1 MYLSIWFCNVYNNSS
16 CSMVRIFCLDRT
28 VSADNDTRLQTMNI
42 NKIFDLHS
50 KFVYEVIALHHPQE
64 KCFSKMWQSNAVIF
78 GLLHQI
84 EGKRHKCEK

>member
-1 MYLSIWFCNVYNNSS
+1 
-16 CSMVRIFCLDRT
+16 MVRIFCLDLT
-28 VSADNDTRLQTMNI
+28 VSADNNTRLQTMNI

-50 KFVYEVIALHHPQE
+50 KFVYEVIALQQE
-64 KCFSKMWQSNAVIF
+64 KCFSKIWQSNAVIF

>member
-1 MYLSIWFCNVYNNSS
+1 
-16 CSMVRIFCLDRT
+16 MVRIFCLDLT

-42 NKIFDLHS
+42 NKTFDLHS
-50 KFVYEVIALHHPQE
+50 KFVYEVIALQQE
-64 KCFSKMWQSNAVIF
+64 KCFSKIWQSNAVIF